1 MRLIGV
7 KEGQHEARD
16 DESERERNR
25 LRRPGAMRAMNHA
38 PAIRP
43 RLAVLL
49 IALAMAAC
57 DRPVASAPPAD
68 YTAFEGRW
76 AGTIGDEDW
85 EIAVSVG
92 YGRGLVR
99 VQTPRGMAWQALPDI
114 PLGEGQVVIA
124 SRFGGTIT
132 MGRDGGDSLA
142 VRANFDAG
150 HGEGAFQRWGG
161 TQFVRFDLPF
171 AAANALTTAA
181 LDASA
186 GGIRFRRMAPGTDR
200 ADACSGSGDDSLFID
215 LFDPLEPVFVRAPAG
230 PTGNSVDSQHAFRV
244 VAARRDGAD
253 GPIIL
258 GLESVEPRSG
268 VQTEVTIAGA
278 GSEAIT
284 LLPSGAVYAD
294 CGGPAI
300 AD

>member
-1 MRLIGV
+1 MTETSDGPAPGIWR
-7 KEGQHEARD
+7 
-16 DESERERNR
+16 R
-25 LRRPGAMRAMNHA
+25 LR
-38 PAIRP
+38 
-43 RLAVLL
+43 VLCA
-49 IALAMAAC
+49 ALWVAAC
-57 DRPVASAPPAD
+57 DPPVASSPLPEYA
-68 YTAFEGRW
+68 AFEGRW
-76 AGTIGDEDW
+76 IGSVGDEDW

-92 YGRGLVR
+92 FGRGLVR
-99 VQTPRGMAWQALPDI
+99 VQTPRGMAWQALPDTS
-114 PLGEGQVVIA
+114 PEEGKVVIA
-124 SRFGGTIT
+124 SRFGGKIT
-132 MGRDGGDSLA
+132 MARDGGDGLA
-142 VRANFDAG
+142 VRADSDSG

-161 TQFVRFDLPF
+161 TAFVRFELPF

-200 ADACSGSGDDSLFID
+200 AGACSGDDDDSLFID

-230 PTGNSVDSQHAFRV
+230 PAGDSVGGQHAFRI
-244 VAARRDGAD
+244 VAARQDRLD
-253 GPIIL
+253 GPILL

-268 VQTEVTIAGA
+268 VRMEVTIAGA
-278 GSEAIT
+278 GGEAIT